1 MKRAFK
7 FSPMLLCGIG
17 VALAVLVAGGFYAIK
32 AIEGNSPPPLTAPV
46 AAESP
51 TVSRAAAGTPSA
63 SPTVPPAAAGAPSPG
78 PTVPPAAAAPSP
90 SPTPTP
96 NYDGTWH
103 VGAGSVAG
111 YRVRETLFG
120 ASNIAVGRTSTITGS

>member
-1 MKRAFK
+1 MKGVLK
-7 FSPMLLCGIG
+7 FSPMLLGGMG
-17 VALAVLVAGGFYAIK
+17 VALAVLVAGGFSAIK

-51 TVSRAAAGTPSA
+51 TVSPAAAGTPSP
-63 SPTVPPAAAGAPSPG
+63 SPTVSPAAAGAPSPG
-78 PTVPPAAAAPSP
+78 PTVPPAAAPAPSP

-111 YRVRETLFG
+111 Y
-120 ASNIAVGRTSTITGS
+120 